1 MPSTRGRSLSWRPR
15 LGQGKKE
22 GPADAGPC
30 PMALKAPYQ
39 PLDELPDDP
48 LDEEPDEELP
58 EELLGGAELAPELL
72 PEDWLE

>member
-1 MPSTRGRSLSWRPR
+1 
-15 LGQGKKE
+15 
-22 GPADAGPC
+22 
-30 PMALKAPYQ
+30 MALKAPYQ